1 MIGEAKAMG
10 AITLVS
16 ALASGKGATVSV
28 MLPTVAKVQVK
39 KEKGHWRVSLN
50 GERSQSA
57 LAETTVLRTI
67 KMLRK
72 NPNEYSG
79 SIDTKT
85 SAPVGVGLKTSS
97 SSSVA
102 IALATVSAFGKSS
115 YKARD
120 ILGCSVS
127 SSLASGVSVTG
138 ALDDAASCLLGGVNF
153 TDNSKGRVLSSDRLG
168 EPRMV
173 VVKVPRGRSRRATVD
188 RAYLRR
194 FSKVADSIFAIG
206 REGGVWKAMTLNGL
220 LYSSIYGYNLGD
232 ALGALEAGAEGAGLS
247 GTGPAVA
254 AVCDDRESAG
264 RVARIWED
272 GHANVI
278 VTETSDGGAK
288 IGI

>member
-1 MIGEAKAMG
+1 MG
-10 AITLVS
+10 AITLVN
-16 ALASGKGATVSV
+16 ALASGRGATVSV
-28 MLPTVAKVQVK
+28 KLPTVARVQVK
-39 KEKGHWRVSLN
+39 KEEGYWRASLN
-50 GERSQSA
+50 GERAQSA

-120 ILGCSVS
+120 ILDCSVS
-127 SSLASGVSVTG
+127 SSLASGVSITG
-138 ALDDAASCLLGGVNF
+138 ALDDAASCLHGGVNF
-153 TDNSKGRVLSSDRLG
+153 TDNSTRRVFSSARLG
-168 EPRMV
+168 EQKIV
-173 VVKVPRGRSRRATVD
+173 VVKVPRGRSRRGSVD
-188 RAYLRR
+188 RGYLRR
-194 FSKVADSIFAIG
+194 FSEVADSIFAVG

-220 LYSSIYGYNLGD
+220 LYSSIYGYPPGD
-232 ALGALEAGAEGAGLS
+232 ALNALEAGAEGAGLS

-254 AVCDDRESAG
+254 AVCDDKESADK
-264 RVARIWED
+264 VARIWED
-272 GHANVI
+272 GHARVI
-278 VTETSDGGAK
+278 MTETSDGGAK